1 MKQSS
6 AKLLVFSAGGIPF
19 YEIFRFPFT
28 RSDWILPVW
37 KGTEWK
43 LGPFI
48 KTREHGR
55 FFSIKVYRDRLIL
68 SIDNN
73 ASREDRII
81 TALETV
87 SFTMIGAELAR
98 PDRHSIHVDPIEK

>member
-1 MKQSS
+1 M
-6 AKLLVFSAGGIPF
+6 
-19 YEIFRFPFT
+19 
-28 RSDWILPVW
+28 
-37 KGTEWK
+37 
-43 LGPFI
+43 
-48 KTREHGR
+48 
-55 FFSIKVYRDRLIL
+55 IL